1 LYEDFILSICSSFFP
16 ERIKPLLETTF
27 EILIVNV
34 IAVQLSVNRNQIDRT
49 TMRVSLPLSIS
60 KNGVLSFSG

>member
-1 LYEDFILSICSSFFP
+1 MKILSCLSVRLFFP

-27 EILIVNV
+27 EILIVYV
-34 IAVQLSVNRNQIDRT
+34 ITVQFSINRDQIDRT
-49 TMRVSLPLSIS
+49 TIRVSLPLSIS